1 MELLLYQNL
10 RAYTIIAS
18 LSLLD
23 EHLYFHTRKGIM
35 KKAMK
40 TCAARLHSPR
50 STSTFFNVI
59 IEHGLG
65 SI

>member
-10 RAYTIIAS
+10 RVYTIIAS

-35 KKAMK
+35 KK
-40 TCAARLHSPR
+40 R
-50 STSTFFNVI
+50 
-59 IEHGLG
+59 
-65 SI
+65 